1 MFSISSNY
9 SGVVTKDRNANYLSF
24 ERNLFI
30 RCLNVKTIIE
40 KWGSLSL
47 INVYLNLTNVA

>member
-9 SGVVTKDRNANYLSF
+9 SGVVTKDRNANYLGF
-24 ERNLFI
+24 EQNLFI